1 MVGPAMEPHLDDSA
15 DQDSGELG
23 LDRAGYKLRNTKK
36 IRKVNIDKLTKVNI
50 ELKLDRTG
58 KIK

>member
-1 MVGPAMEPHLDDSA
+1 MEPHLDDSA

-36 IRKVNIDKLTKVNI
+36 IRKVNIDNLTKVNI